1 MTKKVNIPTEAG
13 ADIQNVNAALSRRL
27 KALRHENGLTLDE
40 LSRRSG
46 VSKGMLVEIEKGE
59 ANPSIA
65 ILCKTAATF
74 GISVADILN
83 VSATA
88 PVKIVA
94 AEESAVL
101 WKGAHGGTATLLV
114 GTSGP
119 DMLELWRWIMKPG
132 ETFESAGHPKDTLE
146 LLHVEQ
152 GTLTITVDD
161 TTLEV
166 PAESSALARTD
177 TPHRYSNKGK
187 IELRFIM
194 TVYENHRQRK
204 TL

>member
-1 MTKKVNIPTEAG
+1 MTKKVNIPTAAG

-83 VSATA
+83 VSANSPVRLVA
-88 PVKIVA
+88 P
-94 AEESAVL
+94 EESAVL
-101 WKGAHGGTATLLV
+101 WKGTHGGTATLLV

-119 DMLELWRWIMKPG
+119 DMLELWRWVMKPG
-132 ETFESAGHPKDTLE
+132 ETFESDGHQKGTLE

-152 GTLTITVDD
+152 GTLTIAVDD
-161 TTLEV
+161 AVVEV
-166 PAESSALARTD
+166 PAGSSALAQTD
-177 TPHRYSNKGK
+177 APHSYSNRGNS
-187 IELRFIM
+187 ELHFVM
-194 TVYENHRQRK
+194 TVSEHHRNR
-204 TL
+204 